1 MAWWSV
7 CRTASDKIDG
17 FEKGIVCVLEAVAT
31 SLLLAANILTH
42 EGEEDVDAAGGVNV
56 LEHRVRA
63 VAKAEEDLRRLTAD
77 SSGRRADGSRPP
89 ARRVASSVRP

>member
-1 MAWWSV
+1 MLIFLQLAMAWWSV

-42 EGEEDVDAAGGVNV
+42 KDEGGEDAGM
-56 LEHRVRA
+56 E
-63 VAKAEEDLRRLTAD
+63 RLT
-77 SSGRRADGSRPP
+77 RALELS
-89 ARRVASSVRP
+89 AISANILVAAVFFPISILICEPLKAPG